1 MLSGLLPSSEGKP
14 PAAGIDHPGAVP
26 TPSREARP
34 FSVFFSWGAG
44 ELQLEPDGKQMWQ
57 GKEERESGGFSGDGC
72 RTGQSSVGGVG
83 GGTGGRRSKG
93 APLHHGGLGGGDSKS
108 SSQGTPPPASPPV
121 ISLREKGQVRS
132 TWSPGEGPCESRVQ
146 LKGKC
151 ALNSTQG
158 RRGFWTGI
166 SDLLRNWQEI
176 RNQDTMSPLNC
187 HPWPQTLDMFLQYQA
202 YPMGHQ
208 ACPGTARPRSPPLTP
223 LACGPGDPCP
233 LDCLGQF

>member
-1 MLSGLLPSSEGKP
+1 MFSSPGGQGSCSWSLTGNRCGRGRRRGKVEGSQGMDAVQVRAQWGAWGEGQ
-14 PAAGIDHPGAVP
+14 AAGEVKEPLSTTGGWGVG
-26 TPSREARP
+26 TPSP
-34 FSVFFSWGAG
+34 
-44 ELQLEPDGKQMWQ
+44 
-57 GKEERESGGFSGDGC
+57 
-72 RTGQSSVGGVG
+72 
-83 GGTGGRRSKG
+83 
-93 APLHHGGLGGGDSKS
+93 PLRA
-108 SSQGTPPPASPPV
+108 PPPASPPV

-208 ACPGTARPRSPPLTP
+208 ACPGTARPRSPPSTP